1 MLLSLFLLIII
12 IIIIT
17 IILVE
22 WFKHGRVD
30 QTLYTDIMIQM
41 QNTFENVVLG

>member
-1 MLLSLFLLIII
+1 MLLSLFLLII